1 MKRLVRRAA
10 RSGRIAAKLAWSI
23 LHRHHPLMV
32 HLIPIRRCNL
42 ACAYCNEY
50 DATSQPVPL
59 AALHRRVDLLAGLG
73 TALVTLS
80 GGEPLLHPEIDQVV
94 AQVRRRGMI
103 ATLITNGYL
112 LSPDRIEDLNRA
124 GLDHLQISIDNVEPD
139 DVSMKSLRLLD
150 PKLKWLKER
159 ALFAVNVNSVVGG
172 GIRNPRDAVAVTR
185 RARELGFSSSVG
197 IIHDGLGQLQPLEP
211 GALDVYEE
219 LQRLRPFNVNR
230 VDRLWQDNLARGR
243 PNEWRCR
250 AGARYFYVDEF
261 GFVHYCSQYR
271 GGTGTPLERYT
282 REDIRREYVTR
293 KACAPY
299 CTINCAQQTALFDS
313 WRSPQGEVAGAP
325 APRPVAR

>member
-1 MKRLVRRAA
+1 MGIPLKQAIAVGKYVAVQRLRGRKRFPLV
-10 RSGRIAAKLAWSI
+10 LM
-23 LHRHHPLMV
+23 LEPLY
-32 HLIPIRRCNL
+32 RCNL
-42 ACAYCNEY
+42 ACAGCGKI
-50 DATSQPVPL
+50 QHPVETL
-59 AALHRRVDLLAGLG
+59 RRV
-73 TALVTLS
+73 LS
-80 GGEPLLHPEIDQVV
+80 PEQCFAAADECGAPVVSIAGGEPLLHPEIEQVV
-94 AQVRRRGMI
+94 EHVRRRGMI

-112 LSPDRIEDLNRA
+112 LSPDRIEGLNRA

-139 DVSMKSLRLLD
+139 DVSMKSLRLLE
-150 PKLKWLKER
+150 PKLQWLAER

-172 GIRNPRDAVAVTR
+172 GIRNPRDALAVTR

-211 GALDVYEE
+211 GALAVYEE
-219 LQRLRPFNVNR
+219 LQRVRPFNVNR
-230 VDRLWQDNLARGR
+230 VDRLWQDNLAKGR
-243 PNEWRCR
+243 PNDWRCR

-313 WRSPQGEVAGAP
+313 WRSPQSEVP
-325 APRPVAR
+325 VTAPRPAARV